1 VSTTLDRTTVDARVE
16 RLRVAAEEAGLD
28 AVLATND
35 ASIAYLT
42 GFSGIQ
48 LERLFAVAVPVAGAG
63 ALVVPRLEEDAAAA
77 APSGLDR
84 VVYDPSSDG
93 MAELVAALGGP
104 GRVGVEEDHLVFA
117 RAEALREAD
126 CRPEPAGVLVMALRA
141 RKDAREVELMRNAC
155 RVVTEVMEQMFAE
168 LEVGAVER
176 AVNALV
182 GYRLSER
189 GATDAHPLILFGP
202 NAANPHGH
210 PGERALQPGDV
221 VCADVSAQIDGYWG
235 DLTRCGTVGPPSDW
249 ARQAWETVRDAQ
261 AEAIAAA
268 RAGVPARE
276 VDAAQRLVV
285 EAQPQLG
292 RCLHGAGHA
301 IGGEVHEPPFLVSRI
316 ETPLEEGM
324 CFTIEPGLYQTGVGG
339 IRLEDQV
346 LVSEDEPT
354 LLSDLPLEL
363 RRIPET
369 S

>member
-1 VSTTLDRTTVDARVE
+1 MTATLDRTTVDARVD
-16 RLRVAAEEAGLD
+16 RLRAAAEDAGLD

-42 GFSGIQ
+42 GFSGMQ
-48 LERLFAVAVPVAGAG
+48 RERLFAVAVPVAGGG

-77 APSGLDR
+77 APSGLGR

-93 MAELVAALGGP
+93 MPELVEALGGP
-104 GRVGVEEDHLVFA
+104 GRVGVEEDHLVVG
-117 RAEALREAD
+117 RAEALRAAG
-126 CRPEPAGVLVMALRA
+126 CVQQPAGALVMGLRA
-141 RKDAREVELMRNAC
+141 RKDEREIELMRNTC

-168 LEVGAVER
+168 LKVGAVER

-221 VCADVSAQIDGYWG
+221 VCADISAQIDGYWG

-249 ARQAWETVRDAQ
+249 ARTAWETVRDAQ
-261 AEAIAAA
+261 AQAIAAA
-268 RAGVPARE
+268 RVGVPARA
-276 VDAAQRLVV
+276 VDAAQRRVV
-285 EAQPQLG
+285 EAQRQLG

-324 CFTIEPGLYQTGVGG
+324 CFTIEPGLYHTGVGG

-346 LVSEDEPT
+346 LVSDDGPR

-363 RRIPET
+363 RRISER